1 MKKGNAFRLLI
12 LIVGLAVLVTSVS
25 VSIAYM
31 LRSSDE
37 ITNTFIP
44 AEVDCQIVE
53 TVSKTNVEGKDVS
66 MKTSVKAQNT
76 GNIAAYIRVR
86 VVTYWEDSKGNPV
99 GRSSPTNEF
108 GGAWK
113 HNQTD
118 WIYDKENQTFYYKY
132 PVDAGQTTNELLNT
146 DGSFKG
152 IELKVVE
159 DIQGSGNV
167 SFTYH
172 TVVEFIVE
180 GIQGAPAEAVSS
192 AWGVAVDGNGNITA
206 KN

>member
-12 LIVGLAVLVTSVS
+12 LIIGLAVAVASIS

-44 AEVDCQIVE
+44 AKVACQINE
-53 TVSKTNVEGKDVS
+53 TVVDKTVEGKSVPY
-66 MKTSVKAQNT
+66 KTSVAAQNT
-76 GNIAAYIRVR
+76 GNIQAYIRVR

-99 GRSSPTNEF
+99 ARNSPEIKF

-118 WIYDKENQTFYYKY
+118 WLYDAANQTFYYKT
-132 PVDAGQTTNELLNT
+132 PVDAGQSTNDLLKLEGGF
-146 DGSFKG
+146 DG
-152 IELKVVE
+152 IELTVIEVL
-159 DIQGSGNV
+159 QGSV

-172 TVVEFIVE
+172 AVVEFIVE
-180 GIQGAPAEAVSS
+180 GIQAAPNEAVTS
-192 AWGVAVDGNGNITA
+192 AWGVTLDSNGNITP